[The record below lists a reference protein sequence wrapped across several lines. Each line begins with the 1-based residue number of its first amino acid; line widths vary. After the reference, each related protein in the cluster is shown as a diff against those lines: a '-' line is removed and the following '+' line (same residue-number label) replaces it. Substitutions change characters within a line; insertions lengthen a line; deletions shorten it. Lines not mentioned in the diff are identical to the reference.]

1 LRGFS
6 TLTVTEVWDF
16 KVSSLNKTVKLLMAN
31 KDESYAILRYIDSDT
46 AGTEIVDPGKIP

>member
-1 LRGFS
+1 
-6 TLTVTEVWDF
+6 
-16 KVSSLNKTVKLLMAN
+16 MAN